1 MDAKLLF
8 VLLIGIA
15 YSSAVE
21 PENTNAQPITT
32 NGIIGTNGRPGE
44 DEIIGTNGRPV
55 GGPGRPGQP
64 GGDRGNMTDF
74 FDNGNM
80 TGNYGGNYSI
90 PEPEGN
96 YSQGHGN
103 YGQGNGGH
111 GNYGQGNGGQGNY
124 GQGNGGQGNYGQ
136 GNGGLPGDLR
146 TDRPDEDE
154 QMSCTDRLRR
164 CEMGFDGYS
173 WGRWYDCV
181 ESIKMNQWYDC
192 TWAEQ
197 QVVTG
202 TLDYIKNNMNMK
214 DEWHT
219 AGSQMVAASTAVL
232 LTSLA
237 SYFLTK

>member
-1 MDAKLLF
+1 
-8 VLLIGIA
+8 
-15 YSSAVE
+15 
-21 PENTNAQPITT
+21 
-32 NGIIGTNGRPGE
+32 
-44 DEIIGTNGRPV
+44 
-55 GGPGRPGQP
+55 
-64 GGDRGNMTDF
+64 MTDF

-96 YSQGHGN
+96 YSQ
-103 YGQGNGGH
+103 GH

-146 TDRPDEDE
+146 TDRPDEGE

-173 WGRWYDCV
+173 WGR
-181 ESIKMNQWYDC
+181 WYDC

-219 AGSQMVAASTAVL
+219 GGSQMVAASTAVL

-237 SYFLTK
+237 SYFL

>member
-1 MDAKLLF
+1 
-8 VLLIGIA
+8 
-15 YSSAVE
+15 
-21 PENTNAQPITT
+21 
-32 NGIIGTNGRPGE
+32 
-44 DEIIGTNGRPV
+44 
-55 GGPGRPGQP
+55 
-64 GGDRGNMTDF
+64 MTDF

-103 YGQGNGGH
+103 YGQSNGGH
-111 GNYGQGNGGQGNY
+111 GNYGQGNGGQGNYGQANGGQGNY

-136 GNGGLPGDLR
+136 GNYGQGNGGQGNYGQANGGLPGDLR

-181 ESIKMNQWYDC
+181 ESVKMNQWYDC

-202 TLDYIKNNMNMK
+202 
-214 DEWHT
+214 
-219 AGSQMVAASTAVL
+219 
-232 LTSLA
+232 
-237 SYFLTK
+237 

>member
-1 MDAKLLF
+1 MGRMDAKLLF

-32 NGIIGTNGRPGE
+32 NGIIGTNGRPDD

-103 YGQGNGGH
+103 YGQGNGG
-111 GNYGQGNGGQGNY
+111 QGNY

-136 GNGGLPGDLR
+136 GWP
-146 TDRPDEDE
+146 TTTKMPI
-154 QMSCTDRLRR
+154 MSCTDRLRR
-164 CEMGFDGYS
+164 CEKDFDGYS

-181 ESIKMNQWYDC
+181 EMIKMNRWYDC